1 MLTREE
7 NELLTRVG
15 AGTPMG
21 TLMRGYWIP
30 AVFSQQIAAPDSPP
44 VRVRLLG
51 EDLVAFRDSQ
61 MQPARMFAVPPE
73 TPAAN
78 VAVLRKAFTA
88 TMNDPAFTKEAVKRK
103 TDIKWSTGEA
113 TQKMVEE
120 LYASDPKAVATVKAA
135 LAAKASK
142 RKLTYATATLKSVE
156 LKRKGRR
163 VYYMED
169 GRKFYVGISG
179 KKTKLTIGGKKAK
192 ASKLKV
198 GMSCKVNFAGPFSN
212 AKSVACD

>member
-1 MLTREE
+1 MLSREE

-21 TLMRGYWIP
+21 TLMRRYWVP
-30 AVFSQQIAAPDSPP
+30 AVFSHQIAEPDSPP

-51 EDLVAFRDSQ
+51 EDLVAFRYSQ
-61 MQPARMFAVPPE
+61 GRVGLIDE
-73 TPAAN
+73 
-78 VAVLRKAFTA
+78 
-88 TMNDPAFTKEAVKRK
+88 
-103 TDIKWSTGEA
+103 
-113 TQKMVEE
+113 
-120 LYASDPKAVATVKAA
+120 AVATVRAA
-135 LAAKASK
+135 LTAKASK
-142 RKLTYATATLKSVE
+142 RKLKYATSSLKIVQ

-179 KKTKLTIGGKKAK
+179 KKTKLTIAGKKAK
-192 ASKLKV
+192 ASSLKV
-198 GMSCKVNFAGPFSN
+198 GMTYKVNFAGPYTN